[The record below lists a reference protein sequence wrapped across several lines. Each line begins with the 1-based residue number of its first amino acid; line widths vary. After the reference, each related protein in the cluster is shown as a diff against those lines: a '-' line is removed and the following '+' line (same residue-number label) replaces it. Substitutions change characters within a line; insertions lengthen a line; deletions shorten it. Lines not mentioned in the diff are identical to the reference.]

1 MSASDPVVFVAVPV
15 WRGETLVEETLRSL
29 QAQTWAAWRA
39 VISVDGGDAASA
51 ERCRPFLG
59 DPRITMVV
67 QPERLGWAVNLNWL
81 MARSDGDFFVYW
93 QQDDLCATNYLDTLV
108 KYAGAHPEAACAFA
122 DVQWF
127 GARIERVHTPSVTGF
142 ALPRVLA
149 QIESL
154 SYLPFRGLIRRQALA
169 DAGPLHVATSGAVF
183 ADLGWGVH
191 LARTGELH
199 AVSGTLYFKRAHGD
213 SLSHGHWPQWSA
225 DQRRA
230 AWLECAMDVL
240 AAALPAVAPP
250 EWPRLLEV
258 VVERFALAKAGRGQ
272 PYDPATE
279 GPTAVGTFAA
289 DLVEEAGR
297 RLGIGLPPGGPL
309 YDPAVERLLRWADVR
324 ASMLNEVAATLESGG
339 IAGCGDGDAG
349 VWLLGSGWSPPEA
362 WGTWSRATTAQIV
375 LPPLAGE
382 HGWRLHVDGTAF
394 LDGLAAGASR
404 RLSVAVGEQ
413 TCAVSFAAGRASAA
427 VSIEVGADDARRG
440 ATLSFTFPDAVSPAS
455 LGLTADTRLLGFAVR
470 SLRAEPVAPA
480 TLDQSGTSP

>member
-1 MSASDPVVFVAVPV
+1 MMSAPDPVVFVAVPV
-15 WRGETLVEETLRSL
+15 WGGETMVEEMLRSL
-29 QAQTWAAWRA
+29 QAQTWGAWRA
-39 VISVDGGDAASA
+39 TISVDGSDEASA
-51 ERCRPFLG
+51 ERCRPFLA

-67 QPERLGWAVNLNWL
+67 QPERLGWAANLNWL

-93 QQDDLCATNYLDTLV
+93 QQDDLCATNYLETLV
-108 KYAGAHPEAACAFA
+108 RYACLHPEAACVFA

-127 GARIERVHTPSVTGF
+127 GARIERVQTPSVTGF

-169 DAGPLHVATSGAVF
+169 DTGPLNLATSTAAF

-191 LARTGELH
+191 LARSGELH
-199 AVSGTLYFKRAHGD
+199 AVSGTLYYKRAHGD
-213 SLSHGHWPQWSA
+213 SLSHGHWPNWSTE
-225 DQRRA
+225 QRRA
-230 AWLECAMDVL
+230 AWLECAIDVL

-272 PYDPATE
+272 PYDPAAE
-279 GPTAVGTFAA
+279 GPTAAGAFAV

-309 YDPAVERLLRWADVR
+309 YDPAVERLLRWTEVR
-324 ASMLNEVAATLESGG
+324 ASVLNQVAATLESGG
-339 IAGCGDGDAG
+339 IIGCGDGDAG
-349 VWLLGSGWSPPEA
+349 VWLLGPGWSTPEA
-362 WGTWSRATTAQIV
+362 WGTWSRATTAHIV

-382 HGWRLHVDGTAF
+382 HAWRLHVDGTAY

-404 RLSVAVGEQ
+404 RLLLTAGHE
-413 TCAVSFAAGRASAA
+413 TCAVSFAAGVTPPA
-427 VSIEVGADDARRG
+427 VSIEVGPDHARRG
-440 ATLSFTFPDAVSPAS
+440 VTLSFTFPDAVSPAA

-480 TLDQSGTSP
+480 TLDQAGRR